1 MPEGKDNKLLVFGIS
16 FLFIILLRN
25 IDFRM
30 KKELWFLGFLNE
42 KGRALST
49 DYQSEEKALS
59 VEDALQAIEL
69 LKEEKIAIY
78 GGDILTEADGEIV
91 YAHDIWGKEYHY
103 LNWYCDK
110 SEDEDRADYL
120 QRSYDKAKEGIM
132 EAKKVADR
140 LGEKCYIVLVTEYIH
155 LT

>member
-1 MPEGKDNKLLVFGIS
+1 
-16 FLFIILLRN
+16 
-25 IDFRM
+25 M
-30 KKELWFLGFLNE
+30 KKELWFLGFLNQ
-42 KGRALST
+42 KGRALSV

-59 VEDALQAIEL
+59 VEYALQAIEL
-69 LKEEKIAIY
+69 LKEAKIAIY
-78 GGDILTEADGEIV
+78 GGDILTEADGELV

-110 SEDEDRADYL
+110 LEDEERADYL

-132 EAKKVADR
+132 EARKVADR
-140 LGEKCYIVLVTEYIH
+140 LGKKCYIVLVTEYIH

>member
-1 MPEGKDNKLLVFGIS
+1 
-16 FLFIILLRN
+16 
-25 IDFRM
+25 M
-30 KKELWFLGFLNE
+30 KKELWFLGCLNQ
-42 KGRALST
+42 KGRALSA

-69 LKEEKIAIY
+69 LSEEKTAIY
-78 GGDILTEADGEIV
+78 GADILTEVDGELV
-91 YAHDIWGKEYHY
+91 YTYDILGKEYHY

-110 SEDEDRADYL
+110 SDDEERADYL

-132 EAKKVADR
+132 EARKVADR
-140 LGEKCYIVLVTEYIH
+140 LGKKCYIVLVTEYIH

>member
-1 MPEGKDNKLLVFGIS
+1 M
-16 FLFIILLRN
+16 LRN

-30 KKELWFLGFLNE
+30 KKELWFLGFLNQ
-42 KGRALST
+42 KGRALSV

-59 VEDALQAIEL
+59 VDDALQGIEL
-69 LKEEKIAIY
+69 LSEEKIVID
-78 GGDILTEADGEIV
+78 GGDILTEADGELV
-91 YAHDIWGKEYHY
+91 YAHDIWGKEFQY

-132 EAKKVADR
+132 EARKVADR
-140 LGEKCYIVLVTEYIH
+140 LGKKCYIVLVTEYIH

>member
-1 MPEGKDNKLLVFGIS
+1 MPVGKDNKLLVFGIS
-16 FLFIILLRN
+16 FLFIILRRN

-30 KKELWFLGFLNE
+30 KKELWYLGFLNQ
-42 KGRALST
+42 KGRPLCA

-59 VEDALQAIEL
+59 VEDALQAIDL
-69 LKEEKIAIY
+69 LNEEKIAIY
-78 GGDILTEADGEIV
+78 GGDIFTEADGELV
-91 YAHDIWGKEYHY
+91 YAHDIWGKEYYY

-110 SEDEDRADYL
+110 SEDEERADYL

-132 EAKKVADR
+132 EAKKAADR
-140 LGEKCYIVLVTEYIH
+140 LDKKCYIVLVTEYIH

>member
-1 MPEGKDNKLLVFGIS
+1 MLVGKDNKLLVFGIS
-16 FLFIILLRN
+16 FLFIILLGN

-30 KKELWFLGFLNE
+30 KKELWYLGFLNQN
-42 KGRALST
+42 GRALST

-69 LKEEKIAIY
+69 LEEEKIAIY
-78 GGDILTEADGEIV
+78 GGDILTEADGELV

-110 SEDEDRADYL
+110 LDDEERADYL

-132 EAKKVADR
+132 EAKKAADR
-140 LGEKCYIVLVTEYIH
+140 LGKKCYIVLITEYIH

>member
-1 MPEGKDNKLLVFGIS
+1 MPVGKDNKLLVFGIS

-30 KKELWFLGFLNE
+30 KKELWYLGFLNQ
-42 KGRALST
+42 KGRALSV

-78 GGDILTEADGEIV
+78 GGDILTEADGELV
-91 YAHDIWGKEYHY
+91 YAHDIWGKEYYY

-110 SEDEDRADYL
+110 LDDEERTDYL
-120 QRSYDKAKEGIM
+120 QKSYDKAKEGIV
-132 EAKKVADR
+132 EAKKAADR
-140 LGEKCYIVLVTEYIH
+140 LGKKCYIVLVTEYIH

>member
-1 MPEGKDNKLLVFGIS
+1 MAKIINFLVLWIS
-16 FLFIILLRN
+16 FLFIILSRN
-25 IDFRM
+25 VDFRM
-30 KKELWFLGFLNE
+30 KKELWYLGFLNQ
-42 KGRALST
+42 KGRALSV

-78 GGDILTEADGEIV
+78 GGDILTEADGELV
-91 YAHDIWGKEYHY
+91 YAHDIWGKEYYY

-110 SEDEDRADYL
+110 LDDEERTDYL
-120 QRSYDKAKEGIM
+120 QKSYDKAKEGIM
-132 EAKKVADR
+132 EAKKIAER
-140 LGEKCYIVLVTEYIH
+140 LSKKCYIVLVTEYIH

>member
-1 MPEGKDNKLLVFGIS
+1 
-16 FLFIILLRN
+16 
-25 IDFRM
+25 M
-30 KKELWFLGFLNE
+30 KKELWFLGFLNQ
-42 KGRALST
+42 KGRALSV

-59 VEDALQAIEL
+59 VDDALQTIEL
-69 LKEEKIAIY
+69 LSEEKIVIY
-78 GGDILTEADGEIV
+78 GGDILTEADGELV
-91 YAHDIWGKEYHY
+91 YAHDIWGKEFQY

-132 EAKKVADR
+132 EARKVADR
-140 LGEKCYIVLVTEYIH
+140 LGKKCYIVLVTEYIH

>member
-1 MPEGKDNKLLVFGIS
+1 MPVGKDNKLLVFGIS
-16 FLFIILLRN
+16 FLFIILLGN

-30 KKELWFLGFLNE
+30 KKELWFLGFLNQ

-78 GGDILTEADGEIV
+78 GGDILTEADGELV
-91 YAHDIWGKEYHY
+91 YAHDIWGKEFHY

-110 SEDEDRADYL
+110 LEDEDRADYL
-120 QRSYDKAKEGIM
+120 QRSYDKAKEGIV
-132 EAKKVADR
+132 EAKKAADR
-140 LGEKCYIVLVTEYIH
+140 LGKKCYIVLVTEYIH

>member
-1 MPEGKDNKLLVFGIS
+1 MPVGKDNKLLVFGIS
-16 FLFIILLRN
+16 FLFIILLGN

-30 KKELWFLGFLNE
+30 KKELWFLGFLNQ
-42 KGRALST
+42 KGRTLST

-110 SEDEDRADYL
+110 SDDEERIDYL

-132 EAKKVADR
+132 EARKAADR
-140 LGEKCYIVLVTEYIH
+140 LGERCYIVLVTEYIH

>member
-1 MPEGKDNKLLVFGIS
+1 MPVGKDNKLLVFGIS

-30 KKELWFLGFLNE
+30 KKELWYLGFLNE
-42 KGRALST
+42 KGRALSV

-69 LKEEKIAIY
+69 LSEEEIVIY
-78 GGDILTEADGEIV
+78 GGDILTEADGELV
-91 YAHDIWGKEYHY
+91 YAHDILGKEYYY

-110 SEDEDRADYL
+110 LEDEDRADYL
-120 QRSYDKAKEGIM
+120 QRSYDKATEGIM
-132 EAKKVADR
+132 EAKKAAER
-140 LGEKCYIVLVTEYIH
+140 LSKKCYIVLVTEYIH

>member
-1 MPEGKDNKLLVFGIS
+1 MLRAKIINFLVLWIS
-16 FLFIILLRN
+16 FLFIILSRN

-30 KKELWFLGFLNE
+30 KKELWYLGFLNQN
-42 KGRALST
+42 GRALST

-69 LKEEKIAIY
+69 LSEEKTAIY
-78 GGDILTEADGEIV
+78 GGDILTEADGELV

-140 LGEKCYIVLVTEYIH
+140 LGKKCYIVLVTEYIH

>member
-30 KKELWFLGFLNE
+30 KKELWYLGFLNQN
-42 KGRALST
+42 GRALST

-69 LKEEKIAIY
+69 LSEEKTAIY
-78 GGDILTEADGEIV
+78 GGDILTEADGELV

-110 SEDEDRADYL
+110 LDDEERADYL

-140 LGEKCYIVLVTEYIH
+140 LGKKCYIVLVTEYIH

>member
-1 MPEGKDNKLLVFGIS
+1 MLVGKDNKLLVLWIS
-16 FLFIILLRN
+16 FLFIILSRN
-25 IDFRM
+25 VDFRM
-30 KKELWFLGFLNE
+30 KKELWYLGFLNQ
-42 KGRALST
+42 KGIALSV
-49 DYQSEEKALS
+49 DYQSKEKALS
-59 VEDALQAIEL
+59 IEDALRAIEL
-69 LKEEKIAIY
+69 LSEEKIAIY
-78 GGDILTEADGEIV
+78 GGDILTEADGELV
-91 YAHDIWGKEYHY
+91 YAHDIWGIEFHY

-140 LGEKCYIVLVTEYIH
+140 LGKKCYIVLVTEYIH

>member
-1 MPEGKDNKLLVFGIS
+1 M
-16 FLFIILLRN
+16 FIISRRN

-30 KKELWFLGFLNE
+30 KKELWYLGFLNK

-59 VEDALQAIEL
+59 VEDALQAVEL

-78 GGDILTEADGEIV
+78 GGDILTEADGELV

-110 SEDEDRADYL
+110 LDDEESADYL

-140 LGEKCYIVLVTEYIH
+140 LGKKCYIVLVTEYIH

>member
-1 MPEGKDNKLLVFGIS
+1 MPVGKDNKLLVFGIS
-16 FLFIILLRN
+16 FLFIISRRN

-30 KKELWFLGFLNE
+30 KKELWFLGFLNQ
-42 KGRALST
+42 KGRSLSV

-59 VEDALQAIEL
+59 VEDALQAIDL
-69 LKEEKIAIY
+69 LSEENIAIY
-78 GGDILTEADGEIV
+78 GGDIFTEADGELV

-110 SEDEDRADYL
+110 LDDEGRADYL

-140 LGEKCYIVLVTEYIH
+140 LGKKCYIVLVTEYIH

>member
-1 MPEGKDNKLLVFGIS
+1 MLVGKDNKLLVLWIS
-16 FLFIILLRN
+16 FLFIILSRN
-25 IDFRM
+25 VDFRM
-30 KKELWFLGFLNE
+30 KKELWCLGFLNQ
-42 KGRALST
+42 KGRALSV

-59 VEDALQAIEL
+59 IEDALRAIEL
-69 LKEEKIAIY
+69 LSEEKIAIY
-78 GGDILTEADGEIV
+78 GGDILTEADGELV

-110 SEDEDRADYL
+110 LDDEERADYL

-132 EAKKVADR
+132 EARKVADR
-140 LGEKCYIVLVTEYIH
+140 LGKKCYIVLVTEYIH

>member
-1 MPEGKDNKLLVFGIS
+1 MPRAKIINFLVLWIS
-16 FLFIILLRN
+16 FLFIILSRN
-25 IDFRM
+25 VDFRM
-30 KKELWFLGFLNE
+30 KKELWYLGFLNQ
-42 KGRALST
+42 KGRPLSV

-69 LKEEKIAIY
+69 LNEEKIAIY
-78 GGDILTEADGEIV
+78 GGDIFTEADGELV
-91 YAHDIWGKEYHY
+91 YAHDILGKEFHY

-110 SEDEDRADYL
+110 LDDEESADYL

-132 EAKKVADR
+132 EARKVADR
-140 LGEKCYIVLVTEYIH
+140 LGKKCYIVLVTEYFH

>member
-1 MPEGKDNKLLVFGIS
+1 MAKIINFLVLWIS
-16 FLFIILLRN
+16 FLFIILSRN
-25 IDFRM
+25 VDFRM
-30 KKELWFLGFLNE
+30 KKELWYLGFLNQ
-42 KGRALST
+42 KGIALSV
-49 DYQSEEKALS
+49 DYQSKEKALS
-59 VEDALQAIEL
+59 IEDALRAIEL
-69 LKEEKIAIY
+69 LSEEKIAIY
-78 GGDILTEADGEIV
+78 GGDILTEADGELV
-91 YAHDIWGKEYHY
+91 YAHDIWGIEFHY

-140 LGEKCYIVLVTEYIH
+140 LGKKCYIVLVTEYIH

>member
-1 MPEGKDNKLLVFGIS
+1 MPVGKDNKLLVFGIS
-16 FLFIILLRN
+16 FLFIILRRN

-30 KKELWFLGFLNE
+30 KKELWFLGFLNQN
-42 KGRALST
+42 GRALSA

-69 LKEEKIAIY
+69 LSEEKIAIY
-78 GGDILTEADGEIV
+78 GGDILTEADGELV

-110 SEDEDRADYL
+110 LDDEERADYL

-132 EAKKVADR
+132 EARKVADR
-140 LGEKCYIVLVTEYIH
+140 LGKKCYIVLVTEYIH

>member
-1 MPEGKDNKLLVFGIS
+1 MPVGKDNKLLVFGIS

-30 KKELWFLGFLNE
+30 KKELWYLGFLNE
-42 KGRALST
+42 KGRALSV

-69 LKEEKIAIY
+69 LSEEEIVIY
-78 GGDILTEADGEIV
+78 GGDILTEADGELV
-91 YAHDIWGKEYHY
+91 YAHDILGKEYYY
-103 LNWYCDK
+103 LNWYCEK
-110 SEDEDRADYL
+110 LEDEDRADYL

-132 EAKKVADR
+132 EAKKAAER
-140 LGEKCYIVLVTEYIH
+140 LSKKCYIVLVTEYIH

>member
-1 MPEGKDNKLLVFGIS
+1 MPVGKDNKLLVFGIS

-30 KKELWFLGFLNE
+30 KKELWYLGFLNQ
-42 KGRALST
+42 KGRALSA

-69 LKEEKIAIY
+69 LSEEKTAIY
-78 GGDILTEADGEIV
+78 GGDIFTEADEELV
-91 YAHDIWGKEYHY
+91 YAHDIWGKEYYY

-110 SEDEDRADYL
+110 LDDEESADYL

-132 EAKKVADR
+132 EARKVADR
-140 LGEKCYIVLVTEYIH
+140 LGKKCYIVLVTEYIH

>member
-1 MPEGKDNKLLVFGIS
+1 MPVGKDNKLLVFGIS
-16 FLFIILLRN
+16 FLFIISRRT

-30 KKELWFLGFLNE
+30 KKELWFLGFLNQ
-42 KGRALST
+42 KGRSLSV

-59 VEDALQAIEL
+59 VEDALQAIDL
-69 LKEEKIAIY
+69 LSEEKIAIY
-78 GGDILTEADGEIV
+78 GGDIFTEADGELV

-110 SEDEDRADYL
+110 LDDEESADYL

-132 EAKKVADR
+132 EAKKATDR
-140 LGEKCYIVLVTEYIH
+140 LGKKCYIVLVTEYIH

>member
-1 MPEGKDNKLLVFGIS
+1 
-16 FLFIILLRN
+16 
-25 IDFRM
+25 M
-30 KKELWFLGFLNE
+30 KKELWYLGFLNQ
-42 KGRALST
+42 KGRSLSA

-69 LKEEKIAIY
+69 LNEEKITIY
-78 GGDILTEADGEIV
+78 GGDIFTEADGELV

-110 SEDEDRADYL
+110 LDDEESADYL
-120 QRSYDKAKEGIM
+120 QRRYNKAKEGIM
-132 EAKKVADR
+132 EAKKAADR
-140 LGEKCYIVLVTEYIH
+140 LGKKCYIVLVTEYIH

>member
-1 MPEGKDNKLLVFGIS
+1 M
-16 FLFIILLRN
+16 FIISRRS

-30 KKELWFLGFLNE
+30 KKELWFLGFLNQ
-42 KGRALST
+42 KGRPLSAE
-49 DYQSEEKALS
+49 YQSEEKALS
-59 VEDALQAIEL
+59 VEDALQAVEL

-78 GGDILTEADGEIV
+78 GGDILTEADGELV

-140 LGEKCYIVLVTEYIH
+140 LGKKCYIVLVTEYIH

>member
-1 MPEGKDNKLLVFGIS
+1 MLG
-16 FLFIILLRN
+16 N

-30 KKELWFLGFLNE
+30 KKELWYLGFLNQ
-42 KGRALST
+42 KGRALSV

-69 LKEEKIAIY
+69 LSEEEIVIY
-78 GGDILTEADGEIV
+78 GGDILTEADGELV
-91 YAHDIWGKEYHY
+91 YAHDILGKEYYY

-110 SEDEDRADYL
+110 LEDEDRADYL

-132 EAKKVADR
+132 EAKKAAER
-140 LGEKCYIVLVTEYIH
+140 LSKKCYIVLVTEYIH

>member
-1 MPEGKDNKLLVFGIS
+1 MPVGKDNKLLVFGIS

-42 KGRALST
+42 KGRVLSA
-49 DYQSEEKALS
+49 DYQSEEKTLS

-78 GGDILTEADGEIV
+78 GGDILTEADGELV
-91 YAHDIWGKEYHY
+91 YAHDIWGKEYYY

-110 SEDEDRADYL
+110 LDDEERADYL
-120 QRSYDKAKEGIM
+120 QKSYDKAKEGIM
-132 EAKKVADR
+132 EARKVADR
-140 LGEKCYIVLVTEYIH
+140 LGKKCYIVLVTEYIH

>member
-1 MPEGKDNKLLVFGIS
+1 MPVGKDNKLLVFGIS
-16 FLFIILLRN
+16 FLFIILLGN

-30 KKELWFLGFLNE
+30 KKELWYLGFLNQN
-42 KGRALST
+42 GRALST

-78 GGDILTEADGEIV
+78 GGDILTEADEELV
-91 YAHDIWGKEYHY
+91 YAHDIWGKEYYY

-110 SEDEDRADYL
+110 LDDEERAGYL

-132 EAKKVADR
+132 ESKKAADR
-140 LGEKCYIVLVTEYIH
+140 LGKKCYIVLVTEYIH

>member
-1 MPEGKDNKLLVFGIS
+1 MPVGKDNKLLVFGIS
-16 FLFIILLRN
+16 FLFIISRRN

-30 KKELWFLGFLNE
+30 KKELWFLGFLNQ
-42 KGRALST
+42 KGRSLSV

-59 VEDALQAIEL
+59 VEDALQAIDL
-69 LKEEKIAIY
+69 LSEEKIAIY
-78 GGDILTEADGEIV
+78 GGDIFTEADGELV

-110 SEDEDRADYL
+110 LDDEESADYL

-140 LGEKCYIVLVTEYIH
+140 LGKKCYIVLVTEYIH

>member
-1 MPEGKDNKLLVFGIS
+1 
-16 FLFIILLRN
+16 
-25 IDFRM
+25 M

-42 KGRALST
+42 NGRPLSV
-49 DYQSEEKALS
+49 DYQSEEKALL

-69 LKEEKIAIY
+69 LSEEKTAIY
-78 GGDILTEADGEIV
+78 GGDILTEADGELV
-91 YAHDIWGKEYHY
+91 YAHDIWGKEFQY

-132 EAKKVADR
+132 EARKVADR
-140 LGEKCYIVLVTEYIH
+140 LGKKCYIVLVTEYIH

>member
-1 MPEGKDNKLLVFGIS
+1 MPVGKDNKLLVFGIS
-16 FLFIILLRN
+16 FLFIILLGN

-30 KKELWFLGFLNE
+30 KKELWYLGFFNQ
-42 KGRALST
+42 KGRALSA

-78 GGDILTEADGEIV
+78 GGDIL
-91 YAHDIWGKEYHY
+91 GKEYYY

-110 SEDEDRADYL
+110 LDDEERADYL
-120 QRSYDKAKEGIM
+120 RRSYDKAKKGIM
-132 EAKKVADR
+132 EAKKAADR
-140 LGEKCYIVLVTEYIH
+140 LGKKCYIVLVTEYIH

>member
-1 MPEGKDNKLLVFGIS
+1 MPVGKDNKLLVFGIS

-30 KKELWFLGFLNE
+30 KKELWYLGFLNE
-42 KGRALST
+42 KGRALSV

-69 LKEEKIAIY
+69 LSEEEIVIY
-78 GGDILTEADGEIV
+78 GGDILTEADGELV
-91 YAHDIWGKEYHY
+91 YAHDILGKEYYY

-110 SEDEDRADYL
+110 LEDEDRADYL

-140 LGEKCYIVLVTEYIH
+140 LGDKCYIVLVTEYIH

>member
-1 MPEGKDNKLLVFGIS
+1 MPVGKDNKLLVFGIS
-16 FLFIILLRN
+16 FLFIILLGN

-30 KKELWFLGFLNE
+30 KKELWYLGFLNQ
-42 KGRALST
+42 KSRALSA

-59 VEDALQAIEL
+59 VEDALQSIEL
-69 LKEEKIAIY
+69 LSEEKTAIY
-78 GGDILTEADGEIV
+78 GGDILTEADGELV

-110 SEDEDRADYL
+110 LDDEERADYL

-132 EAKKVADR
+132 EAKKAADR
-140 LGEKCYIVLVTEYIH
+140 LGKKCYIVLVTEYIH